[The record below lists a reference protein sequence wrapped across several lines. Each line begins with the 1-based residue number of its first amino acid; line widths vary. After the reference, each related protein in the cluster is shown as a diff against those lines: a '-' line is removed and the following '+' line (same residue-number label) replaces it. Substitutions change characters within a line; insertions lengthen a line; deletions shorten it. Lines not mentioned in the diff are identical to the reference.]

1 MQRVIA
7 SFTRYDTKKSCFDGR
22 VIIISRKSIIL
33 LFDEIWKYTDLQ
45 VMRPQQLVRTPQ

>member
-1 MQRVIA
+1 MFRRTCNNH
-7 SFTRYDTKKSCFDGR
+7 FEK
-22 VIIISRKSIIL
+22 KSIIL